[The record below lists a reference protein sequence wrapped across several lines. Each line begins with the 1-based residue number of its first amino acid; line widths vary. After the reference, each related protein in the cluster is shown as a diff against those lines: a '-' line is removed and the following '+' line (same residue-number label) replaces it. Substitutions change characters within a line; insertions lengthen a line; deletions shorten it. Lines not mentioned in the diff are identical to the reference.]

1 MSETI
6 VNNRLIAELMKDSSI
21 TVAKGIGIILM
32 VLGHSIGEYGDY
44 LTPVRSFIYMFH
56 MPLFFAL
63 SGYCFKE
70 KYLTDFKTFTW
81 HKVKGLYFPF
91 VKYGLLFLLL
101 HNVFYHLNIY
111 NGQYGWRTYVSHL
124 HTWQETLDK
133 VYFNIILFTRSEQLL
148 GGYWFI
154 VQLFWASI
162 IAWIVIR
169 IIRNPL
175 IGSCIVLIMSVL
187 YDKFIP
193 TIPYSAIGGLSFFFA
208 FFFLTGYAI
217 KKFDV
222 KIVKYQGLLCVLV
235 VWVSSVFWKTEM
247 QSCNKYTLLPYC
259 ITAILGTLMTMQLSR
274 TIATL
279 TKGYFKLFFIFVG
292 EHTLEILT
300 WHLLCF
306 KVVTFLAIWVEDKPI
321 EMLSQF
327 PILNDQNYPVWWL
340 FYLIVGVGL
349 PLLGV
354 WIRKKAMVM
363 CTKVNTLYFSRIS

>member
-1 MSETI
+1 MGETI
-6 VNNRLIAELMKDSSI
+6 VNNRPESMKDSSVTI
-21 TVAKGIGIILM
+21 AKGIGIRLM

-124 HTWQETLDK
+124 YTWHETLDK
-133 VYFNIILFTRSEQLL
+133 AYFNIILFTRSEQLL

-175 IGSCIVLIMSVL
+175 IGGCIVLIMSVL
-187 YDKFIP
+187 YSKFIP
-193 TIPYSAIGGLSFFFA
+193 TIPYSAIGGLSFFSA

-222 KIVKYQGLLCVLV
+222 KIVGYQGLLCVLV
-235 VWVSSVFWKTEM
+235 VLAGSVFWKADM

-259 ITAILGTLMTMQLSR
+259 ITAILGTLMTMLLSR
-274 TIATL
+274 TIVTI

-306 KVVTFLAIWVEDKPI
+306 KVVTLWAILVEDKPI

-327 PILNDQNYPVWWL
+327 PILNGQNYPVWWL

-354 WIRKKAMVM
+354 WIKKKAMVR
-363 CTKVNTLYFSRIS
+363 CTKVNTLHFNRIS